1 MDNQQYIE
9 IRNSTPIDEISYGY
23 RTVTLFS
30 ESELEEEQLAYRI
43 NAVTA
48 EIDEEWKESWL
59 VIGREDL
66 LGKPLFTDLLTEELP
81 VYTTADGE
89 GKWKPELVAIS
100 FKGFIKSL
108 LEVYRVSNGRSY
120 PAELERNPLPD
131 DEREKVLNNIAE
143 LNGDA
148 SLEFWESWF
157 EMD

>member
-1 MDNQQYIE
+1 MDKQQYIQ
-9 IRNSTPIDEISYGY
+9 IRNTVPIDEISYGY

-30 ESELEEEQLAYRI
+30 ESELDEEQLGYKI
-43 NAVTA
+43 DSITGQ
-48 EIDEEWKESWL
+48 IDEEWKESWL

-66 LGKPLFTDLLTEELP
+66 LGEALFTDLQIEELP
-81 VYTTADGE
+81 VYTTAEGE
-89 GKWKPELVAIS
+89 LNGKLVATS
-100 FKGFIKSL
+100 FKGFIESL

-131 DEREKVLNNIAE
+131 DEREKVLNKIAE
-143 LNGDA
+143 LNGNA